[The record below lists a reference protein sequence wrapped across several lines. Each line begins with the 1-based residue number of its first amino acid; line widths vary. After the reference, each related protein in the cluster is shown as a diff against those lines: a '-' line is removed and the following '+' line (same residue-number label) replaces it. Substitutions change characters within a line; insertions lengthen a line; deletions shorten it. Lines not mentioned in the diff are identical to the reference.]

1 MRSEGADRS
10 RADTGEPRRRE
21 GAADGASTICLAKD
35 HAQRFLVGRNESL
48 MNHSPAAE
56 WIIRNSTD
64 RPYWASAFSAA
75 INAFMSSWAFEG
87 RHASPRLANSI
98 ARPAPWAACAASC
111 ATI

>member
-1 MRSEGADRS
+1 M
-10 RADTGEPRRRE
+10 
-21 GAADGASTICLAKD
+21 
-35 HAQRFLVGRNESL
+35 SL

-64 RPYWASAFSAA
+64 RSDPSCNVIFAATRFDASVARSPKRPSPPYWESAFSAA
-75 INAFMSSWAFEG
+75 ISAFMSSTAFEG